1 MGMVVHEMNAGFI
14 ELNPLLFVEGR
25 NTIDENEQAD
35 GVKIAFHLPEPVP
48 VAALMPEFPRA
59 YIQRAITAFPRN
71 MSWPWIWMPI
81 RTGWIRSMLN
91 DS

>member
-14 ELNPLLFVEGR
+14 EFNSLLFVEGR

-48 VAALMPEFPRA
+48 VAALIPEFPRS
-59 YIQRAITAFPRN
+59 YIQRAITAFP
-71 MSWPWIWMPI
+71 
-81 RTGWIRSMLN
+81 
-91 DS
+91 